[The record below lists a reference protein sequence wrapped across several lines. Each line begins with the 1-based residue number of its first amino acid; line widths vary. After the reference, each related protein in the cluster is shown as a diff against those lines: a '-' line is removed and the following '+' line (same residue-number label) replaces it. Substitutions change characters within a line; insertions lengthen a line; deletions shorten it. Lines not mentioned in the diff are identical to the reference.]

1 MQYYLSNNGQQMGPF
16 DETQL
21 VANGLTANS
30 HVWWEGQ
37 PGWVLA
43 SQVPALAP
51 YLRQPQYQQPQYQQ
65 PYGQPQYQQQPTY
78 GYEQPA
84 MQPYGGYPQQP
95 NYGYNQGQ
103 MPPRPESN
111 MVWAILCTVLCCMPL
126 GVVAII
132 YASGVDSAY
141 NSGNYEEAERKSKSA
156 KNWAMWGAISSAI
169 FLILYFIFVGVMVGM
184 GNY

>member
-1 MQYYLSNNGQQMGPF
+1 MIYKCQQCHRDFTVPDNSTSVQCPYCGNVQQAQQQYGQQQPY
-16 DETQL
+16 
-21 VANGLTANS
+21 
-30 HVWWEGQ
+30 GQ
-37 PGWVLA
+37 
-43 SQVPALAP
+43 Q
-51 YLRQPQYQQPQYQQ
+51 QYQQ